1 MLYQGKST
9 LCTCTA
15 PSLGSLRRVGPWRLA
30 ILIPKY
36 PPFHSYNNDPSHI
49 PTYNNAD
56 GVDGGEKEGDDLEE
70 DGGGIREDLGCGA
83 WCGVVWG
90 VDQCGGGHSK

>member
-36 PPFHSYNNDPSHI
+36 PPFHSYNNDSSHI

-83 WCGVVWG
+83 WGGVVRG